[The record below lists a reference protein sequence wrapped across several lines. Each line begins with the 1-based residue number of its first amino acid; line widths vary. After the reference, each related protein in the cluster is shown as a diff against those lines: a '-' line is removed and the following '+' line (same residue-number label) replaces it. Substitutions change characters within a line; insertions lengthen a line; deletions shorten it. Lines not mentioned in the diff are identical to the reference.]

1 MFGGS
6 PFRVRT
12 RPRTTTT
19 GTSSA
24 PRVMVTSAARSAS
37 VGLRLVAA
45 GVSIPLTT
53 EGAATWPA
61 GAVRGF
67 VAGAVQ
73 FTPAWGDAE
82 LAYVYWSAAKVAE
95 GAGDLPSI
103 GTCCP
108 SIARRGQRRS

>member
-12 RPRTTTT
+12 RRTMTTT
-19 GTSSA
+19 GTPSV
-24 PRVMVTSAARSAS
+24 PRVITTSAGRSAS
-37 VGLRLVAA
+37 AGLRLVADGA
-45 GVSIPLTT
+45 SIPLTT

-67 VAGAVQ
+67 MAGAVQ
-73 FTPAWGDAE
+73 LTPAWGDAD
-82 LAYVYWSAAKVAE
+82 LASVYWSAAKPAE
-95 GAGDLPSI
+95 GSGDLPSI